1 MNLSNQKH
9 FLTIVICF
17 AITIILSNC
26 SRKNEAPIEYPKIDV
41 SLLDVIESYYKV
53 ADMKADGKFIF
64 ESNLCNNDPS
74 LKNIVTAGG
83 VFYDKQGNVV
93 NNSGAVSIGGMQLN
107 NHDGTFYIDKPA
119 SQNGLYG
126 TNVTFSIK
134 SNPLVQDLGTGT
146 TSSGATTV
154 SVYSPLPISITN
166 VPANKPLTLTANT
179 STTLTWP
186 ADSKNP
192 KGVVVMA
199 EYIPSRSPN
208 RNIAAA
214 GATTLIENSELVA
227 DNGSTSV
234 PWSFFSGYPAGGHI
248 ILWVA
253 RGAYTVASDSTY
265 NYIVGGYTAAAVWDV
280 VVPATPPT
288 ITASNYVSVSGFTVT
303 YTNTATLVKTYFTIP
318 TGGGKLGTL
327 PAGTYNINFS
337 KPSNTT
343 KYAFASCDGSSVTGT
358 SATFNNVVVNSNCA
372 ISISDPNRQP

>member
-1 MNLSNQKH
+1 
-9 FLTIVICF
+9 
-17 AITIILSNC
+17 
-26 SRKNEAPIEYPKIDV
+26 
-41 SLLDVIESYYKV
+41 
-53 ADMKADGKFIF
+53 
-64 ESNLCNNDPS
+64 
-74 LKNIVTAGG
+74 
-83 VFYDKQGNVV
+83 
-93 NNSGAVSIGGMQLN
+93 
-107 NHDGTFYIDKPA
+107 
-119 SQNGLYG
+119 
-126 TNVTFSIK
+126 
-134 SNPLVQDLGTGT
+134 
-146 TSSGATTV
+146 
-154 SVYSPLPISITN
+154 
-166 VPANKPLTLTANT
+166 
-179 STTLTWP
+179 
-186 ADSKNP
+186 
-192 KGVVVMA
+192 MA